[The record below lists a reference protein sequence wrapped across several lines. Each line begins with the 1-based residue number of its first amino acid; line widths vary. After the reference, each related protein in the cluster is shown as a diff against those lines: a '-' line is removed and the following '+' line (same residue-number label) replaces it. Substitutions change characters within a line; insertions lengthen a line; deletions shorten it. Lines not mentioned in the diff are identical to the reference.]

1 MSTRPL
7 TDRQN
12 EILRFIVETTR
23 TRGFPP
29 TLREIGRAFEIRST
43 KGVNDHLDALERKG
57 RIRRHPELSRGI
69 EVVGQA
75 ARIDVP
81 QIPLLGRIAAG
92 APLLASENV
101 EQVYSI
107 DPSISRGGDFMLR
120 VQGDSM
126 VDAHICD
133 GDYIVVRQQDTAQGG
148 EIIAALLDDEA
159 TVKRFFREGRFV
171 RLQPENARMK
181 PIRVDPRESD
191 FRILGRVVAV
201 LRSL

>member
-1 MSTRPL
+1 L
-7 TDRQN
+7 TDRQRD
-12 EILRFIVETTR
+12 ILKFIVETIR

-29 TLREIGRAFEIRST
+29 TLREIGAAFGIRST

-57 RIRRHPELSRGI
+57 TIRRHAELSRGI
-69 EVVGQA
+69 EVMGQA
-75 ARIDVP
+75 APLDVQ

-92 APLLASENV
+92 APLLANENV
-101 EQVYSI
+101 EHVYSI
-107 DPSISRGGDFMLR
+107 DRSIGRGGDFMLR

-148 EIIAALLDDEA
+148 DIIAALLDDEA
-159 TVKRFFREGRFV
+159 TVKRFYREGRFV
-171 RLQPENARMK
+171 RLEPENPRMK
-181 PIRVDPRESD
+181 PIRVDPKESD